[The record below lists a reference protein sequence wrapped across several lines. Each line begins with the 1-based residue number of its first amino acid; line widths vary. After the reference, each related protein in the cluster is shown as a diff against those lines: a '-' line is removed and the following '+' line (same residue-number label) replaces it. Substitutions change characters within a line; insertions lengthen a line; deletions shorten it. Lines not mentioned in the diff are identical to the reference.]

1 MSNTQLMKRC
11 QEAMARLNAGDTAT
25 PTALLDQLLHETP
38 SAPESLFLKSALA
51 YHVNDLAAARQTFGA
66 AVAAGGYDP
75 EFLPLQRLLLAAAGD
90 KAAAGIYLDLV
101 QACQQRGRIHE
112 AIAWY
117 RHLLELV
124 ETAELHN
131 NIGALYQSRGNL
143 NAAVH
148 HYGQALSTKPDFSQ
162 AACNLGNVL
171 IDTGRIDEGVAG
183 LKALVKEIPAFVE
196 AHVALGYG
204 YLCQGHL
211 AAARRSY
218 ENAIALN
225 PEKAEGYSGLGMVF
239 NAMGRLDLAETNYR
253 RAIVLNSSSA
263 GACNNLANVLNRQGR
278 ADEALALYNRAI
290 RIDPDFAEPY
300 ANALSP
306 LLVSC
311 EWDRVESYA
320 ARLDE
325 LQQCRPEKGIF
336 ALEGPLVS
344 LQRSDDPARHLKIA
358 RMRADSVSRS
368 VPQSRNAFDFF
379 GRRRHCGPLTIG
391 YLSGNFNRHPVAFQI
406 GGLFRCHDRNRY
418 RIMGYAIGPD
428 DGSDIAKG
436 LRKSCDGF
444 RDLNHI
450 GHEEAA
456 CIIHD
461 DGVDILIDLMGHT
474 RGNRM
479 EIIALRPAPIIVSYL
494 GYLASSGAA
503 FVDYLICDRI
513 VVPPAHDPH
522 YSEKLV
528 HLPDSYQINDDRL
541 KISHRRFTPQEVDL
555 PKGRFVFC
563 SFNNPAKIDPVIFDA
578 WMTILR
584 RVGKSVL
591 WLQGGNDLARQNLN
605 RRAYRR
611 GVDPDRLIHAPTLPL
626 SDHLARLK
634 LAHLVLDTRLY
645 NGGATTSNA
654 LWAGVPVITIPG
666 GDFVSRMSASALSA
680 MGLTDLICSDVDAYV
695 RLAVELAGN
704 RNRLAAVRRRVETN
718 RHTTPF
724 FDTQRFVRNL
734 EQAYRCMWDIFQ
746 EGKQP
751 QPIRV
756 REK

>member
-1 MSNTQLMKRC
+1 MIDTKLMKRC
-11 QEAMARLNAGDTAT
+11 QQAMVRLNAGDTAT
-25 PTALLDQLLHETP
+25 PAALLDQLLREAP

-51 YHVNDLAAARQTFGA
+51 YHVNDLAAARQIFRA
-66 AVAAGGYDP
+66 AVAAGGYDRG
-75 EFLPLQRLLLAAAGD
+75 FLPLQRLVLATVGK

-117 RHLLELV
+117 QHLLELV

-131 NIGALYQSRGNL
+131 NIGALYQSQGNL
-143 NAAVH
+143 NAAIH
-148 HYGQALSTKPDFSQ
+148 HFGQALSTKPDFFQ

-171 IDTGRIDEGVAG
+171 IDTGRIDQGVAR
-183 LKALVKEIPAFVE
+183 LKDLVKEIPAFVE
-196 AHVALGYG
+196 AHVGLGHG
-204 YLCQGHL
+204 YQCQGHL

-225 PEKAEGYSGLGMVF
+225 PEEAEGYNGLGTVF
-239 NAMGRLDLAETNYR
+239 NAMGRLDLAEANYR
-253 RAIVLNSSSA
+253 RAIALNSSSV
-263 GACNNLANVLNRQGR
+263 GACNNLANVLSRLGR
-278 ADEALALYNRAI
+278 TDEALALYDRAI
-290 RIDPDFAEPY
+290 RIDPDFAQSY
-300 ANALSP
+300 ANALPP

-320 ARLDE
+320 ARLHHMH
-325 LQQCRPEKGIF
+325 QCWPEKNIF

-358 RMRADSVSRS
+358 RKRADTVSHS
-368 VPQSRNAFDFF
+368 VPKSGNTFDFY

-391 YLSGNFNRHPVAFQI
+391 YLSSNFNRHPVAFQI

-428 DGSDIAKG
+428 DGSDIAKKI
-436 LRKSCDGF
+436 RKSCDGF
-444 RDLNHI
+444 CDLNHI

-456 CIIHD
+456 RIIHD

-479 EIIALRPAPIIVSYL
+479 EIIAKRPAPIIVSYL
-494 GYLASSGAA
+494 GYLASTGAA
-503 FVDYLICDRI
+503 FVDYLICDPT
-513 VVPPAHDPH
+513 VVPPDHAPH

-528 HLPDSYQINDDRL
+528 HLPHSYQINDDRL
-541 KISHRRFTPQEVDL
+541 KISPRSFTLQEVDL
-555 PKGRFVFC
+555 PKGWFVFC

-605 RRAYRR
+605 RRANCR

-634 LAHLVLDTRLY
+634 LAHLALDTRLY

-666 GDFVSRMSASALSA
+666 GDVVSRMSASALST
-680 MGLTDLICSDVDAYV
+680 MGLADLICSNVDAYAQ
-695 RLAVELAGN
+695 LAVELAEN
-704 RNRLAAVRRRVETN
+704 RKRLAAVRRRVETN

-734 EQAYRCMWDIFQ
+734 EQAYRCMWKIFQ
-746 EGKQP
+746 EGKP
-751 QPIRV
+751 PRPIQI